1 MEDVPCVLH
10 TLLRKAFA
18 VSISCVMLLGPL
30 KTKPL
35 YTTLPLIAV
44 LDDLAPGE
52 GRKLLAG
59 VHGNVTL
66 DPRALPGAAP
76 EPGRSGTEHTA
87 PLRAFLENGH

>member
-1 MEDVPCVLH
+1 MYCILFYRKC
-10 TLLRKAFA
+10 LL
-18 VSISCVMLLGPL
+18 SISRVILLGPL

-66 DPRALPGAAP
+66 EPRAP
-76 EPGRSGTEHTA
+76 EPPEPDRSGTERTA
-87 PLRAFLENGH
+87 PLRAFLENGY